1 VKNVTPLPLSKA
13 AALRL
18 LRDTA
23 SDDANVNIVA
33 SLHEGPWR
41 HVLDYRQIMMCL
53 RDGSLV
59 QNPKIDELGNT
70 AFRLE
75 RYSAGVTVRIT
86 AILVRAR
93 SARKSVVVTEFS
105 VDD

>member
-1 VKNVTPLPLSKA
+1 VKKVSPMRLSKA

-18 LRDTA
+18 LRDAA
-23 SDDANVNIVA
+23 SDEAKVNIVT

-59 QNPKIDELGNT
+59 QHPKIDELGNT
-70 AFRLE
+70 AFTLE

-86 AILVRAR
+86 AILVGAP
-93 SARKSVVVTEFS
+93 SAKKSVVVTEFS